1 LDNSTAFARR
11 LPAKLFHLSPF
22 PYLREKLG
30 MQHLN
35 DIPVKQTLPGF
46 FGKMVHGET
55 SSLVFWDIKKGGI
68 SPEHHHIHEQ
78 ITYIVEGELE
88 MTIGGEKY
96 LFTPGTVHVIPSNVP
111 HSAVAITDC
120 KIIDSFAPARDDY
133 R

>member
-1 LDNSTAFARR
+1 
-11 LPAKLFHLSPF
+11 
-22 PYLREKLG
+22 

-35 DIPVKQTLPGF
+35 DIPVKNTLPGF

-68 SPEHHHIHEQ
+68 SPEHHHVHEQ
-78 ITYIVEGELE
+78 ITYILEGELE
-88 MTIGGEKY
+88 MVIGGEKI
-96 LFTPGTVHVIPSNVP
+96 LFTAGCVHVIPSHVP
-111 HSAVAITDC
+111 HSALAITDC